1 MGDETQPPSDVAN
14 GAFLSTRM
22 APRRPGKSWPIM
34 QTLCTVVALPIYRNR
49 LRAVRLHLLA
59 SVIGSISHFTDQP
72 SPVNSAPGFSTYPL
86 PSLRS
91 EEHTPELQSLLRI
104 TRVPS

>member
-34 QTLCTVVALPIYRNR
+34 QTLCTVVALPIYRSR

-72 SPVNSAPGFSTYPL
+72 SPVNSAPGFSIYPQL
-86 PSLRS
+86 GRASCRERVWQYVS
-91 EEHTPELQSLLRI
+91 IWVGEE
-104 TRVPS
+104 